1 MRISPRLGLA
11 WRFAALG
18 GLATGLALAPFA
30 PSVLGGGV
38 LIGFASV
45 SGLCLAVAVPRNPT
59 AALAWIACV
68 VAAGVAGGV
77 AIGTLRLD
85 AIDRGAL
92 SPPPGADLT
101 IRGYVASFPHRS
113 QGHVDV
119 VVQTPEGRVV
129 LETPE
134 PAPDLE
140 LGAGVEA
147 SGTIRA
153 PPDWQ
158 RDYFERLGVTRVLA
172 SSQPRPLDRRRHGLA
187 GVVDAVR
194 QRSEEALRAGTT
206 EPAANLLRGFVLGE
220 DDRIDDAT
228 RDRFKRSGLAHLL
241 AVSGQNVVLLAILG
255 AGVCAAIGVSLRGR
269 LVTVLVLIAIYVPLT
284 GAGASIQRAGIMGAA
299 GVVAAM
305 AGRPA
310 SRWYALL
317 LAAAATLAIN
327 PRAEGDIGW
336 QLSFAAVLGI
346 LCFCAPLSRVLSGPQ
361 PGRLRR
367 ALGEAAALTIS
378 ATLATSPLTAFHFE
392 TLSLVALPANLLAV
406 PAEAPVMWAGMLAA
420 AAGQVS
426 WLPAGPLSWLAG
438 LLAGYIDQVAAWT
451 AAPPWAQIKLGIGGL
466 AALAVAYAALGATLF
481 AVLRG
486 AARRAGMRPVM
497 ATASPRPGFG
507 PGRRHRWLLIA
518 LAICAALVVCL
529 WSLGPRGADPP
540 RRGELRVDVL
550 DVGQG
555 DAILLRPASAPAI
568 LVDAGPPGSDVAGHL
583 NDLGIDELGAL
594 VLTHPDLDHVGGV
607 PALVARVRPD
617 QVIYVRIDS
626 TSRAAAT
633 DAGSDLKRVAGG
645 DVLRSGELR
654 LDVLWPPPS
663 RLGLGPPTLTNE
675 LAIVL
680 LVRWHGFRM
689 LLTADAEAELAPVDP
704 GDIDV
709 LKVAHHG
716 SDDSGLEQLLD
727 RTDPELAVISVGSGN
742 PFGHPTPATLASLAE
757 AGVPVLRTDRDG
769 EIEISAAA
777 GAWRIT
783 EP

>member
-1 MRISPRLGLA
+1 
-11 WRFAALG
+11 
-18 GLATGLALAPFA
+18 
-30 PSVLGGGV
+30 V
-38 LIGFASV
+38 LIGFAAISCP
-45 SGLCLAVAVPRNPT
+45 CLVLAVPRNRSAT
-59 AALAWIACV
+59 AAWIACV
-68 VAAGVAGGV
+68 AAAGVAGG
-77 AIGTLRLD
+77 AGIGTVRLA
-85 AIDRGAL
+85 AIDGGAL
-92 SPPPGADLT
+92 LAPVGADVT
-101 IRGYVASFPHRS
+101 IRGYVASFAHHS

-119 VVQTPEGRVV
+119 VVATPEGRLV

-134 PAPDLE
+134 PAPELE
-140 LGAGVEA
+140 MGTGVEA

-158 RDYFERLGVTRVLA
+158 RDYYERLGVERILV
-172 SSQPRPLDRRRHGLA
+172 SSQPRPLGRRRKGLA
-187 GVVDAVR
+187 GAVDGVR
-194 QRSEEALRAGTT
+194 QRSEEALTMGTT

-255 AGVCAAIGVSLRGR
+255 AAICAALGVSLRGR
-269 LVTVLVLIAIYVPLT
+269 LVAVLALVVLYVPLT

-305 AGRPA
+305 AGRPT

-346 LCFCAPLSRVLSGPQ
+346 LCFCAPLSRLLAGPR
-361 PGRLRR
+361 PRRLRR

-378 ATLATSPLTAFHFE
+378 ATLATAPLTAFHFE

-426 WLPAGPLSWLAG
+426 ALAASPLSWLAG
-438 LLAGYIDQVAAWT
+438 LLAGYVDQVAAWT
-451 AAPPWAQIKLGIGGL
+451 AGPSWAQINLGVGGL
-466 AALAVAYAALGATLF
+466 AVLAAVYATLG
-481 AVLRG
+481 VTLLVGLRS
-486 AARRAGMRPVM
+486 AARRAGMRP
-497 ATASPRPGFG
+497 ASTLPG
-507 PGRRHRWLLIA
+507 PRHRPRTRWLA
-518 LAICAALVVCL
+518 LALALLAFLVAGVAL
-529 WSLGPRGADPP
+529 LGTGRAPPP
-540 RRGELRVDVL
+540 RHGQLRVDVL

-555 DAILLRPASAPAI
+555 DAILLRPARAPAV
-568 LVDAGPPGSDVAGHL
+568 LVDAGPPGSDVAG
-583 NDLGIDELGAL
+583 DLDRLGVHELGAL

-607 PALVARVRPD
+607 PALVARVQPD
-617 QVIYVRIDS
+617 RVLYARVDR

-633 DAGSDLKRVAGG
+633 NSGADLERVEGG
-645 DVLRSGELR
+645 DVVRSGNLR

-663 RLGLGPPTLTNE
+663 RMGLGPPAVTNE
-675 LAIVL
+675 LAVVL
-680 LVRWHGFRM
+680 LAKWPGFRM
-689 LLTADAEAELAPVDP
+689 LLTADAEAELAPVNP

-716 SDDSGLEQLLD
+716 SDDAGLDALLA
-727 RTDPELAVISVGSGN
+727 RARPELAVISVGADN
-742 PFGHPTPATLASLAE
+742 PFGHPTPATLASLAD

-769 EIEISAAA
+769 EIEISATA
-777 GAWRIT
+777 GGWWVT
-783 EP
+783 ER

>member
-1 MRISPRLGLA
+1 V
-11 WRFAALG
+11 AA
-18 GLATGLALAPFA
+18 AA
-30 PSVLGGGV
+30 
-38 LIGFASV
+38 
-45 SGLCLAVAVPRNPT
+45 T
-59 AALAWIACV
+59 AAGL
-68 VAAGVAGGV
+68 GVGG
-77 AIGTLRLD
+77 LRLD
-85 AIDRGAL
+85 AIDAGAL
-92 SPPPGADLT
+92 TTPVGDKVT
-101 IRGYVASFPHRS
+101 VRGYVASFPHRS

-119 VVQTPEGRVV
+119 VVDTPNGRIV

-134 PAPDLE
+134 PAPELE
-140 LGAGVEA
+140 MGTGVEA

-158 RDYFERLGVTRVLA
+158 RDYYERLGVARILA

-187 GVVDAVR
+187 GAVDAVR
-194 QRSEEALRAGTT
+194 GRSEAALSAGTT

-220 DDRIDDAT
+220 DDRIDDTT

-255 AGVCAAIGVSLRGR
+255 AAACAVAGVSLRGR
-269 LVTVLVLIAIYVPLT
+269 LLAVLVLIAIYVPLT

-299 GVVAAM
+299 GVVAAL
-305 AGRPA
+305 AGRPT

-336 QLSFAAVLGI
+336 QLSFAAVVGI
-346 LCFCAPLSRVLSGPQ
+346 LCFCGPLARVLAGSG

-367 ALGEAAALTIS
+367 ALAEAAALTIS
-378 ATLATSPLTAFHFE
+378 ATLATAPLTAFHFD

-420 AAGQVS
+420 AAGQVG
-426 WLPAGPLSWLAG
+426 WLPAEPLTWLAG

-451 AAPPWAQIKLGIGGL
+451 AAPSWAQIKLGVGGLATLALVYAALGASLLVALRAAARRVGMRPTAGGSSSRVDAKPGWRRPQRLLGL
-466 AALAVAYAALGATLF
+466 AALAAIAVAVALLGAGGEEP
-481 AVLRG
+481 A
-486 AARRAGMRPVM
+486 
-497 ATASPRPGFG
+497 
-507 PGRRHRWLLIA
+507 
-518 LAICAALVVCL
+518 
-529 WSLGPRGADPP
+529 

-555 DAILLRPASAPAI
+555 DAILLRPAAAPAV
-568 LVDAGPPGSDVAGHL
+568 LVDAGPPGSDVASDL
-583 NDLGIDELGAL
+583 DDLGVDQLGAL

-607 PALVARVRPD
+607 PALVARLPPD
-617 QVIYVRIDS
+617 KVLYARIDRA
-626 TSRAAAT
+626 SRAAAT
-633 DAGSDLKRVAGG
+633 GAGADLERISSG
-645 DVLRSGELR
+645 DVLRAGDLR
-654 LDVLWPPPS
+654 LDVLWPPPAQ
-663 RLGLGPPTLTNE
+663 LGLGPPALANE

-680 LVRWHGFRM
+680 LARWHGFRM

-716 SDDSGLEQLLD
+716 SEDAGLEGLLA
-727 RTDPELAVISVGSGN
+727 RSDPELAVISVGAGN
-742 PFGHPTPATLASLAE
+742 PFGHPTPATLATLAG
-757 AGVPVLRTDRDG
+757 AGVPLLRTDRDG
-769 EIEISAAA
+769 EIEISADAS
-777 GAWRIT
+777 GWRVT